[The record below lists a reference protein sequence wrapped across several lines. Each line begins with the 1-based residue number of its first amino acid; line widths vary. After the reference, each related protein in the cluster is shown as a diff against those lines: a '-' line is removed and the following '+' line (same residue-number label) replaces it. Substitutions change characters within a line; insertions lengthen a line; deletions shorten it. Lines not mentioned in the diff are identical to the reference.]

1 MQPIVISGAARTVP
15 ASEPHQ
21 RHWPGSQS
29 ADSEAADIV
38 SLQSEGEGADIVEGI
53 SGLSSPS
60 HVGDSTA
67 GLHFFSNRVR
77 SAMSLADVSGQ
88 SSLSSLP
95 AHMYALDADSGVQ
108 RRAHPGEADSD
119 AALAA
124 MTLTLSPVQHATSQ
138 RMRVAGAESRAAAG
152 ASLFSTPSLDMLSTP
167 SLNGADNG
175 GSQTASGGGG
185 GGGEQ
190 TRMSSEA
197 IERHLLLTSDE
208 FDFGESRD
216 FSASYARL
224 SPLKALSGG
233 ARHGSATPSSWYA
246 CSDTSDREKLLHAA
260 DVATID
266 TPRLSES
273 SQQEAAV
280 RPMQPWLAECCI
292 LATLGAP
299 RTCMAAV
306 TCGRAVPLCRS
317 RRHGS

>member
-1 MQPIVISGAARTVP
+1 
-15 ASEPHQ
+15 
-21 RHWPGSQS
+21 
-29 ADSEAADIV
+29 
-38 SLQSEGEGADIVEGI
+38 
-53 SGLSSPS
+53 
-60 HVGDSTA
+60 
-67 GLHFFSNRVR
+67 
-77 SAMSLADVSGQ
+77 
-88 SSLSSLP
+88 
-95 AHMYALDADSGVQ
+95 
-108 RRAHPGEADSD
+108 
-119 AALAA
+119 
-124 MTLTLSPVQHATSQ
+124 
-138 RMRVAGAESRAAAG
+138 
-152 ASLFSTPSLDMLSTP
+152 MLSTP

-280 RPMQPWLAECCI
+280 RPMQPCFAECCI
-292 LATLGAP
+292 LATLGAA

-306 TCGRAVPLCRS
+306 TRGRAVPWCS
-317 RRHGS
+317 CCRHGS